1 MSIFLAYII
10 PSIIFLDMTAIT
22 KLLNGPIGVLKVLG
36 CMILD
41 LNLIILEATNH
52 VLPSIGKNIVCAT
65 FKKLGLLISC

>member
-1 MSIFLAYII
+1 MI
-10 PSIIFLDMTAIT
+10 AIT

-52 VLPSIGKNIVCAT
+52 VLPSIGKN
-65 FKKLGLLISC
+65 L